1 LSRDTSPVS
10 ILRCD
15 SAAPSVVGLENSSSV
30 MLARPSSISDRRQ
43 LWFLAGVQNP
53 GLLRIDGNPC
63 LDDDLGSLLGGL
75 ILKPLQD
82 RLDCDGL
89 NFYASILP
97 RFGPV
102 RQMRTVRLRRQ
113 KTVC

>member
-1 LSRDTSPVS
+1 
-10 ILRCD
+10 
-15 SAAPSVVGLENSSSV
+15 
-30 MLARPSSISDRRQ
+30 
-43 LWFLAGVQNP
+43 
-53 GLLRIDGNPC
+53 
-63 LDDDLGSLLGGL
+63 LLGGL

-89 NFYASILP
+89 NFHASILP